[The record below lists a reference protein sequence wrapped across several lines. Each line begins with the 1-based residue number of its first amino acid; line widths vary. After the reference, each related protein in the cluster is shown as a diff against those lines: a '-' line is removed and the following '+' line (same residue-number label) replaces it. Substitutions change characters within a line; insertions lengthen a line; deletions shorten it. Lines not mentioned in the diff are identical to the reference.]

1 VAAAVR
7 RLGDERGCEC
17 SVSQVTH
24 VSLTP
29 GSERNGG
36 IHHQS
41 LADEGDR
48 AQARVRS
55 VWGLA
60 VGLQEDDGDRAATSL
75 PR

>member
-1 VAAAVR
+1 MAVAVR

-29 GSERNGG
+29 GSEMNDGV
-36 IHHQS
+36 HHQA

-48 AQARVRS
+48 AQARVR
-55 VWGLA
+55 
-60 VGLQEDDGDRAATSL
+60 T
-75 PR
+75 